1 MGWQQQEETQ
11 LTPLSRDAAERAAED
26 VPGLTLL
33 AHADPRRVGERLAL
47 PALAAGREVRLARS
61 DPVFRAPRRQEARPL
76 DDRSISRQPIRLVPG
91 GEPGAVTLD
100 VGASRTA
107 VAADGEPVAGRRPFS
122 AAEVERGVVLLV
134 GRRVV
139 LLLHRMPLQ
148 PPADEP
154 GFDLV
159 GESTGIV
166 RVRQEIRRLADLDL
180 PVLLRGETG
189 TGKEIVARALHE
201 AGERRRH
208 PFVAVNMAAVPPAL
222 AASELFGATRGAYT
236 GAERNKVGFFQHA
249 EHGTLFLDE
258 IGETPPEV
266 QPMLLR
272 ALESHEIL
280 PVGAV
285 EPRKVD
291 VRVIAA
297 TDVRLGDA
305 INAGRFRAPLFHRLA
320 GYSIRLPALAERR
333 DDFGRLLFFFLDQEL
348 RKIGEAPLEGSER
361 PWPPAEVVARL
372 GRYDWPGNV
381 RELRNVARWLA
392 IAGRRSPSHELGA
405 RLGEILDGSAV
416 HVPPR
421 CPEES
426 KTVVAKRRL
435 LRNPAEV
442 SEKELRAAL
451 RTHHWKLS
459 ATAEALG
466 VSRTALY
473 RLIDECPAIR
483 KAADLGR
490 EEIEE
495 ALRRCGGE
503 LERAAGELEVS
514 LRGLKR
520 RMTALG
526 LDRS

>member
-1 MGWQQQEETQ
+1 MGRQHQEETQ
-11 LTPLSRDAAERAAED
+11 LTPPSRDAAERTVEE
-26 VPGLTLL
+26 VPALTLL

-91 GEPGAVTLD
+91 DEPGAITLA

-107 VAADGEPVAGRRPFS
+107 VAADGEPVAGQRTLS
-122 AAEVERGVVLLV
+122 AADVDRGVVLLV

-139 LLLHRMPLQ
+139 LLLHRMLLR

-154 GFDLV
+154 DFGLV
-159 GESTGIV
+159 GESAGIV

-189 TGKEIVARALHE
+189 TGKELVARALHE
-201 AGERRRH
+201 AGERRKH

-258 IGETPPEV
+258 VGETPSEV

-272 ALESHEIL
+272 VLESHEIL

-285 EPRKVD
+285 EPRKVN

-333 DDFGRLLFFFLDQEL
+333 DDVGRLLFFFLDQEL

-392 IAGRRSPSHELGA
+392 IAGRRSSSYELGA
-405 RLGEILDGSAV
+405 RLGEMLEGAGS
-416 HVPPR
+416 
-421 CPEES
+421 PEES
-426 KTVVAKRRL
+426 KTVVAKRRQ
-435 LRNPAEV
+435 RRKPAEV
-442 SEKELRAAL
+442 GEEELRAAL
-451 RTHHWKLS
+451 RTHHWMLS

-466 VSRTALY
+466 VSRTTLY

-490 EEIEE
+490 DEIAE